1 MRNHLWQS
9 HTITANINMCKWSI
23 KTTVLQEMQSM
34 KSNSHKIIMLEAICI
49 LCKNIHMAKDQS
61 TLIHDFMGAAF
72 F

>member
-1 MRNHLWQS
+1 VAKS
-9 HTITANINMCKWSI
+9 HNNSKHKHMCKWSI
-23 KTTVLQEMQSM
+23 KTIVLQEMQSM